1 MTGSHFKRIGVG
13 ALAVAA
19 LSLTACGSAASG
31 GGGAS
36 GGSSRRQRHAEP
48 DADHRL

>member
-1 MTGSHFKRIGVG
+1 MTGSHFNRIGVS

-19 LSLTACGSAASG
+19 LSLTACGGTAERRRRQQQQQR
-31 GGGAS
+31 
-36 GGSSRRQRHAEP
+36 RRQRAEP

>member
-19 LSLTACGSAASG
+19 LSLTACGGAASG
-31 GGGAS
+31 GGAS
-36 GGSSRRQRHAEP
+36 AQRRRHAEP